1 MKILIYGHKG
11 WIGGLFTQILK
22 DEMEKYERSEGEN
35 NNSEKKATLEYVLG
49 QARVNNVCQV
59 RQEIKDTQPTHIIS
73 FIGRTHGTDENGKKW
88 TTIDYLEQPGKL
100 VDNVRDNLF
109 SPLVLSLIAKE
120 NNIHYTYLGTG
131 CIFEFTEEHKKRWYE
146 ECLGFTESSL
156 PNFFGSGYSV
166 VKGFTDQLVN
176 LEEFSKHVLNL
187 RIRMPITGKVNA
199 RNFITKITRYEKIC
213 NMPNSMTVLDE
224 MLPLVLDMM
233 KQGRVGCLNLCNPG
247 MIDHSTILGHY
258 RNIVDPTFNWKIFSI
273 AEQDK
278 ILASKRSNN
287 FLDTSKLEEWYP
299 DVMRIETSVK
309 NVLASYK
316 NDWDTLPEEEKY
328 WKDYHLN
335 NNNINNSNNNS
346 INDFPDD
353 KNTRLLVTGG
363 CGFIGSNFIN
373 YILGKYTDIQL
384 VNLDA
389 LYYCGKE
396 ENVAGEWRQSSRYK
410 FIKCN
415 LVDKNLL
422 QYIINTE
429 KPTHIIHFAAQSH
442 VDNSFED
449 SLQFT
454 QDNIVGT
461 HTLLE
466 VCRKYNKECE
476 NNKEIKTTIQK
487 IIHVSTDEVY
497 GESMLDVDEQQKTEH
512 SILCPTNPYAATKAG
527 AELIAQSY
535 NHSFKMPIIISRGN
549 NVYGPNQYPEKIIPR
564 FINLLKND
572 EKLTIAGSGNQT
584 RSFLHSYDT
593 ATAFECMLQ
602 RGKIGEIYNIG
613 ADVNDEYSVMD
624 VAKLLIKLTKGENAL
639 SNFGDYVTFIDDRPF
654 NDARYFI
661 SNDKLKGLGWVIK
674 YYFEEGLKH
683 LLGLSNKT
691 SFNKISIV

>member
-1 MKILIYGHKG
+1 MKLLVYGHKG
-11 WIGGLFTQILK
+11 WIGGLFTQIL
-22 DEMEKYERSEGEN
+22 ESN
-35 NNSEKKATLEYVLG
+35 NTNNTETIEYVLG
-49 QARVNNVCQV
+49 KSRINNVHDV
-59 RQEIKDTQPTHIIS
+59 RLEINEIKPTHIVS

-88 TTIDYLEQPGKL
+88 ATIDYLEQPGKL

-131 CIFEFTEEHKKRWYE
+131 CIFEFTEEHKKRWYD

-176 LEEFSKHVLNL
+176 LDEFSKNVLNL
-187 RIRMPITGKVNA
+187 RIRMPITGKVNG

-233 KQGRVGCLNLCNPG
+233 KKGRTGCLNLCNPG

-258 RNIVDPTFNWKIFSI
+258 RNIVDPSFNWKKFSI

-299 DVMRIETSVK
+299 DVMRIEDSVK
-309 NVLASYK
+309 TVLQSYK
-316 NDWDTLPEEEKY
+316 EDWESLPEEEKY
-328 WKDYHLN
+328 WKKYYLN
-335 NNNINNSNNNS
+335 NNIISNS
-346 INDFPDD
+346 INNFPDV
-353 KNTRLLVTGG
+353 NITRLIVTGG

-373 YILGKYTDIQL
+373 YIMGKYTNIKL
-384 VNLDA
+384 INLDA

-396 ENVAGEWRQSSRYK
+396 ENVEDRWRNSSRYK

-415 LVDKNLL
+415 LTDKNLV
-422 QYIINTE
+422 QYIFNTE
-429 KPTHIIHFAAQSH
+429 KPTHVIHFAAQSH

-466 VCRKYNKECE
+466 VCRKYISVCE
-476 NNKEIKTTIQK
+476 NDEEIKTTIQK

-497 GESMLDVDEQQKTEH
+497 GESMLDVDEKQKTEH

-549 NVYGPNQYPEKIIPR
+549 NVYGPNQYPEKLIPR
-564 FINLLKND
+564 FINLLKNG
-572 EKLTIAGSGNQT
+572 EKLTIAGSGAQT

-613 ADVNDEYSVMD
+613 ADVNDEYTILE
-624 VAKLLIKLTKGENAL
+624 VAKLLIKLSNGEKEL
-639 SNFGDYVTFIDDRPF
+639 SHFKDYITFIEDRPF

-661 SNDKLKGLGWVIK
+661 SNDKLKKLGWKIK
-674 YYFEEGLKH
+674 YSFEEGLKE
-683 LLGLSNKT
+683 LINMEDINLNNKG
-691 SFNKISIV
+691 SFI

>member
-11 WIGGLFTQILK
+11 WIGGLFTQIVEAYNITNK
-22 DEMEKYERSEGEN
+22 E
-35 NNSEKKATLEYVLG
+35 TIEYVLG
-49 QARVNNVCQV
+49 QARVNNVPGV
-59 RQEIKDTQPTHIIS
+59 RQEIKDIQPTHIVS
-73 FIGRTHGTDENGKKW
+73 FIGRTHGTDKNGKKW
-88 TTIDYLEQPGKL
+88 STIDYLEQPGKL
-100 VDNVRDNLF
+100 VDNMRDNLF
-109 SPLVLSLIAKE
+109 SPLILSLIAKE

-156 PNFFGSGYSV
+156 PNFFGSSYSI

-224 MLPLVLDMM
+224 LLPLVLDMM

-258 RNIVDPTFNWKIFSI
+258 RNIVDPSFKWKTFSI
-273 AEQDK
+273 LEQDRV
-278 ILASKRSNN
+278 LASKRSNN
-287 FLDTSKLEEWYP
+287 FLDTSKLQEWYP
-299 DVMRIETSVK
+299 DVKRIEHSIM
-309 NVLASYK
+309 NVLKTYK
-316 NDWDTLPEEEKY
+316 KDWGTLPEEEKY
-328 WKDYHLN
+328 WKKYHLN
-335 NNNINNSNNNS
+335 NNLINNS

-353 KNTRLLVTGG
+353 TNTRLLVTGG

-373 YILGKYTDIQL
+373 YILEKYQNINL
-384 VNLDA
+384 VNLDT

-396 ENVAGEWRQSSRYK
+396 ENVEERWRSCNRYK

-466 VCRKYNKECE
+466 VCRKYIVEYENRKMEE
-476 NNKEIKTTIQK
+476 GDNNNKKGIQK

-497 GESMLDVDEQQKTEH
+497 GESMLDVDEQKKTEH

-549 NVYGPNQYPEKIIPR
+549 NVYGPNQYPEKLIPR
-564 FINLLKND
+564 FINLLKNN

-613 ADVNDEYSVMD
+613 ADVYDEYTVLE

-639 SNFGDYVTFIDDRPF
+639 PKFGDYISFVEDRPF

-661 SNDKLKGLGWVIK
+661 SNDKLKGLGWKIK
-674 YYFEEGLKH
+674 YSFEEGLKS
-683 LLGLSNKT
+683 LLDLCNENSANKR
-691 SFNKISIV
+691 